1 MVARFSLYIMA
12 AFWPTFLLV
21 LLLNVAQVL
30 ALNGDS
36 SKLSLRGH
44 QGWQTFEVITQGDK
58 NGTGY
63 TVPGE
68 IDGIGAFL
76 VGNDTI
82 RVLANH
88 ETGRACDT
96 ENEATVT
103 EVDLDVRRFQKA
115 IANMIGKTNLGG
127 ERQFVRRFRRAYDV
141 IVDERGKEVTQ
152 LSKKLKLFC
161 SSQAYSPDSFGFSG
175 EGFRDQIYVVGEER
189 RDAPYGRLFAIDSNN
204 RKMYQVSG
212 RTGDASGLQ
221 GGIGGMMW
229 DSFENIALIRT
240 FEKDHVAFLMGID
253 GGSKKLKLY
262 VGQKNKGRDGQ
273 SNTRGF
279 LARNGL
285 AYGSWFYLGG
295 SMPTSMG
302 TTTSGSFRSNP
313 SNTITGEK
321 FEDVDTNPLNPTQVV
336 LGDEEHGVFVLD
348 FSLDFSGG
356 LFRPGSKSSRFTV
369 EMIVKDSSSPI
380 NQADNVAWTAADL
393 IFVATDGTNGAIWE
407 MDSSGNNQV
416 KIASSINTAVDYGP
430 SGVVDISRFV
440 GYEPASIL
448 LASTMSCGSSMSV
461 LISPKARLAT

>member
-1 MVARFSLYIMA
+1 
-12 AFWPTFLLV
+12 
-21 LLLNVAQVL
+21 
-30 ALNGDS
+30 
-36 SKLSLRGH
+36 
-44 QGWQTFEVITQGDK
+44 
-58 NGTGY
+58 
-63 TVPGE
+63 
-68 IDGIGAFL
+68 
-76 VGNDTI
+76 
-82 RVLANH
+82 
-88 ETGRACDT
+88 
-96 ENEATVT
+96 
-103 EVDLDVRRFQKA
+103 
-115 IANMIGKTNLGG
+115 
-127 ERQFVRRFRRAYDV
+127 
-141 IVDERGKEVTQ
+141 
-152 LSKKLKLFC
+152 
-161 SSQAYSPDSFGFSG
+161 
-175 EGFRDQIYVVGEER
+175 
-189 RDAPYGRLFAIDSNN
+189 
-204 RKMYQVSG
+204 
-212 RTGDASGLQ
+212 
-221 GGIGGMMW
+221 MW

-273 SNTRGF
+273 RNTRGF

-393 IFVATDGTNGAIWE
+393 IYVATDGTNGAIWE